1 MSKLQNTELLIGKI
15 DTKLLYGCSVC
26 RSYLATIE
34 SIRRSDGNVLQLHTC
49 NECNHKWKEF
59 WLQL

>member
-1 MSKLQNTELLIGKI
+1 MELLIGKI
-15 DTKLLYGCSVC
+15 DTRLLYGCSVC

-49 NECNHKWKEF
+49 NECNQKWKEL